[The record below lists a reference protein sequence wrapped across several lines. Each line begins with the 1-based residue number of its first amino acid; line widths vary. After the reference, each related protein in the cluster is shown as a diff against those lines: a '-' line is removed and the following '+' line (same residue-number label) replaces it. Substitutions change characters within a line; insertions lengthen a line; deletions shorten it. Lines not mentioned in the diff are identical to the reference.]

1 MKSTIKI
8 EFDHESKEPY
18 IEVRIQETDDMRDKM
33 LKAFFQQN
41 GAGVSKLRLHYSY
54 INENDP
60 VNRIMV
66 ANITN
71 DIKDQ

>member
-8 EFDHESKEPY
+8 EFDYDRKEPY
-18 IEVRIQETDDMRDKM
+18 IEVKLQDTDDMRDRM
-33 LKAFFQQN
+33 LKSFFQQN
-41 GAGVSKLRLHYSY
+41 GAGVTKLRLHYTY

-60 VNRIMV
+60 VNRIIV

-71 DIKDQ
+71 DLKDQ